1 LESCHSQ
8 SLKAYFPTADPVVC
22 SFEDVLFNA
31 SNDMQESPVVM
42 AIFPSAKENE
52 RLVGMAFVDM
62 TKRLIGA
69 TEFPDDDQY
78 TNLESA
84 IVALG
89 CKECVLPQVSLLLRS
104 WPCMPFLLASR
115 SFHILP
121 PSLLPTVYRKGALSM
136 AIKPPCLVLGDRV
149 LHRKLKGFLMVEGR
163 AASQVRQSGVKQRS

>member
-1 LESCHSQ
+1 MAHPLRLFSIAQNPHLESCHSQ
-8 SLKAYFPTADPVVC
+8 SLKAYVPTADPVSC

-89 CKECVLPQVSLLLRS
+89 CKECVLPQVSLLLRPL
-104 WPCMPFLLASR
+104 PCMPFQVLD
-115 SFHILP
+115 LP
-121 PSLLPTVYRKGALSM
+121 PSSLQASHLPSTARALFLWQ
-136 AIKPPCLVLGDRV
+136 PCL
-149 LHRKLKGFLMVEGR
+149 R
-163 AASQVRQSGVKQRS
+163 AFGAR